1 MILALTKFYGCS
13 RLWVVSVREEN
24 MARRRQRILDEAR
37 RAISEEGYAALNLR
51 SLAEAAG
58 VTQPTLYN
66 LIGNKEQIV
75 FALLD
80 EGLAAIEARLRQ
92 VTDTDPVAM
101 LEAVAV
107 ESTALFRSDETSYR
121 AALLAADVVEDQE
134 RVWGL
139 RVGKFQRSLAL
150 ARSAVQELEAR
161 GLLNGTIPVERIAEV
176 MLGAYRSACHDWAR
190 RLISID
196 DFERRALI
204 AVYLT
209 AAADAKPELRTQLT
223 ARLAELDEP
232 APRIRRT
239 AVAN

>member
-1 MILALTKFYGCS
+1 
-13 RLWVVSVREEN
+13 

-37 RAISEEGYAALNLR
+37 RAISDEGYAALNLR

-66 LIGNKEQIV
+66 LIGNKEEII

-80 EGLAAIEARLRQ
+80 EGLDAIEDRLRQ
-92 VTDTDPVAM
+92 FADTDPVAM
-101 LEAVAV
+101 LEAVAI
-107 ESTALFRSDETSYR
+107 ESTALFRDDETTYR

-134 RVWGL
+134 RVWGHNSG
-139 RVGKFQRSLAL
+139 RFQRSLAL
-150 ARSAVQELEAR
+150 ARHAVQELEAR
-161 GLLNGTIPVERIAEV
+161 GLLIGTIPVERIAEV

-190 RLISID
+190 RLITID

-209 AAADAKPELRTQLT
+209 AAADAQPELRTQLT
-223 ARLAELDEP
+223 ARLAELDESQP
-232 APRIRRT
+232 TTSPT
-239 AVAN
+239 AVTT